1 MELKLGFRNIIYCI
15 KKIYSISKLYVF
27 IIITSALVTT
37 ILKIFMIYFV
47 KFIVD
52 AIEDKNVNFLMLI
65 LFIGFIFYFTINIS
79 NSFITIKFFP
89 IISNKIDKC
98 LREEL
103 YQSYLKTED
112 FKDSKKY
119 DLYFFAIQNLNIYTD
134 SLEQIST
141 CITNLFSIIGLFF
154 IFINYDILTVFITIA
169 TVIFSFVASLKKQK
183 VIYTVDIESI
193 RADRE
198 VDYINRLMYIP
209 DYSKEIHM
217 NESSMFI
224 SFLREAY
231 KKMINIYK
239 KYSTRLFILDFFISF
254 SNPIFSLLMFMIL
267 GFKAMNNIITIS
279 TFVMLFNGS
288 QQFLNEFNSLFM
300 TVPRLYLLSLQF
312 DKIKEFEQFSK
323 NNHQKKISLHK
334 VESIVFRNVAYTY
347 TDEKTDSKLVLKNIN
362 INISNK
368 PQKIAIIGKNGSGK
382 STFLDLLIGLIKP
395 SSGDI
400 YINGINI
407 NDIELNSLQS
417 NFATVFQDFILFSF
431 SIAQNIASKI
441 DIDKKDEKM
450 IRLSL
455 EKVGIL
461 EKIDKF
467 PNGIHSKISSEIYDD
482 GEGFSRGELQKLA
495 MARAYML
502 NRDFIVLDEPYS
514 FADNFYREGIKNIIE
529 ELSKTKV
536 VIIVTHDYSYLNDM
550 NKVYLLENGELKEC

>member
-27 IIITSALVTT
+27 IVISSALVTT

-65 LFIGFIFYFTINIS
+65 LFIGFLFYFTINIS
-79 NSFITIKFFP
+79 NSFIIIKFFP

-231 KKMINIYK
+231 KKIINIYK

-514 FADNFYREGIKNIIE
+514 FADNSYREGIKNIIE

-550 NKVYLLENGELKEC
+550 NKVYLLENGELKEH

>member
-119 DLYFFAIQNLNIYTD
+119 DLYFFAIQNLNVYTD

-231 KKMINIYK
+231 KKMIDIYK

-461 EKIDKF
+461 QKIDKF

-514 FADNFYREGIKNIIE
+514 FADNSYREGIKNIIE

>member
-119 DLYFFAIQNLNIYTD
+119 DLYFFAIQNLNVYTD

-231 KKMINIYK
+231 KKMIDIYK

-362 INISNK
+362 INISNN

-461 EKIDKF
+461 QKIDKF

-514 FADNFYREGIKNIIE
+514 FADNSYREGIKNIIE

>member
-27 IIITSALVTT
+27 IVISSALVTT

-119 DLYFFAIQNLNIYTD
+119 DLYFFAIQNLNVYTD

-231 KKMINIYK
+231 KKMIDIYK

-461 EKIDKF
+461 QKIDKF

-514 FADNFYREGIKNIIE
+514 FADNSYREGIKNIIE

>member
-27 IIITSALVTT
+27 IVISSALVTT

-47 KFIVD
+47 KFIID

-65 LFIGFIFYFTINIS
+65 LFIGFLFYFTINIS
-79 NSFITIKFFP
+79 NSFIIIKFFP

-98 LREEL
+98 LHEEL

-502 NRDFIVLDEPYS
+502 NRDFVVLDEPYS

-550 NKVYLLENGELKEC
+550 NKVYLLENGELKEH

>member
-119 DLYFFAIQNLNIYTD
+119 DLYFFAIQNLNVYTD

-231 KKMINIYK
+231 KKMIDIYK

-502 NRDFIVLDEPYS
+502 NRDFVVLDEPYS
-514 FADNFYREGIKNIIE
+514 FADNSYREGIKNIIE

>member
-119 DLYFFAIQNLNIYTD
+119 DLYFFAIQNLNVYTD

-231 KKMINIYK
+231 KKMIDIYK

-461 EKIDKF
+461 QKIDKF

-502 NRDFIVLDEPYS
+502 NRDFVVLDEPYS

-550 NKVYLLENGELKEC
+550 NKVYLLENGELKEH

>member
-119 DLYFFAIQNLNIYTD
+119 DLYFFAIQNLNVYTD

-231 KKMINIYK
+231 KKMIDIYK

-461 EKIDKF
+461 QKIDKF

-482 GEGFSRGELQKLA
+482 GEGFSRGDLQKLA

-514 FADNFYREGIKNIIE
+514 FADNSYREGIKNIIE

>member
-27 IIITSALVTT
+27 IVISSALVTT

-47 KFIVD
+47 KFIID

-65 LFIGFIFYFTINIS
+65 LFIGFLFYFTINIS
-79 NSFITIKFFP
+79 NSFIIIKFFP

-231 KKMINIYK
+231 KKMIDIYK

-368 PQKIAIIGKNGSGK
+368 PQRIAIIGKNGSGK

-461 EKIDKF
+461 QKIDKF

-514 FADNFYREGIKNIIE
+514 FADNSYREGIKNIIE

>member
-27 IIITSALVTT
+27 IVISSALVTT

-47 KFIVD
+47 KFIID

-65 LFIGFIFYFTINIS
+65 LFIGFLFYFTINIS
-79 NSFITIKFFP
+79 NSFIIIKFFP

-119 DLYFFAIQNLNIYTD
+119 DLYFFAIQNLSIYTD

-461 EKIDKF
+461 QKIDKF

-514 FADNFYREGIKNIIE
+514 FADNSYREGIKNIIE

>member
-27 IIITSALVTT
+27 IVISSALVTT

-47 KFIVD
+47 KFIID

-65 LFIGFIFYFTINIS
+65 LFIGFLFYFTINIS
-79 NSFITIKFFP
+79 NSFIIIKFFP

-400 YINGINI
+400 YINGSNI

-461 EKIDKF
+461 QKIDKF

-514 FADNFYREGIKNIIE
+514 FADNSYREGIKNIIE

>member
-193 RADRE
+193 RADIE

-514 FADNFYREGIKNIIE
+514 FADNSYREGIKNIIE

-550 NKVYLLENGELKEC
+550 NKVYLLENGELKEH

>member
-27 IIITSALVTT
+27 IVISSALVTT

-47 KFIVD
+47 KFIID

-65 LFIGFIFYFTINIS
+65 LFIGFLFYFTINIS
-79 NSFITIKFFP
+79 NSFIIIKCFP

-502 NRDFIVLDEPYS
+502 NRDFVVLDEPYS

-550 NKVYLLENGELKEC
+550 NKVYLLENGELKEH

>member
-47 KFIVD
+47 KFIID

-65 LFIGFIFYFTINIS
+65 LFIGFLFYFTINIS
-79 NSFITIKFFP
+79 NSFIIIKFFP

-502 NRDFIVLDEPYS
+502 NRDFVVLDEPYS

>member
-119 DLYFFAIQNLNIYTD
+119 DLYFFAIQNLNVYTD

-231 KKMINIYK
+231 KKMIDIYK

-461 EKIDKF
+461 QKIDKF

-502 NRDFIVLDEPYS
+502 NRDFVVLDEPYS

>member
-47 KFIVD
+47 KFIID

-231 KKMINIYK
+231 KKMIDIYK

-461 EKIDKF
+461 QKIDKF

-514 FADNFYREGIKNIIE
+514 FADNSYREGIKNIIE

-550 NKVYLLENGELKEC
+550 NKVYLLENGELKEH

>member
-27 IIITSALVTT
+27 IVISSALVTT

-47 KFIVD
+47 KFIID

-65 LFIGFIFYFTINIS
+65 LFIGFLFYFTINIS
-79 NSFITIKFFP
+79 NSFIIIKFFP

-502 NRDFIVLDEPYS
+502 NRDFVVLDEPYS

-550 NKVYLLENGELKEC
+550 NKVYLLENGELKEH

>member
-27 IIITSALVTT
+27 VIISSALVTT

-119 DLYFFAIQNLNIYTD
+119 DLYFFAIQNLNVYTD

-231 KKMINIYK
+231 KKMIDIYK

-267 GFKAMNNIITIS
+267 GFKAMNHIITIS

-300 TVPRLYLLSLQF
+300 TVPKLYLLSLQF

-461 EKIDKF
+461 QKIDKF

-514 FADNFYREGIKNIIE
+514 FADNSYREGIKNIIE

>member
-27 IIITSALVTT
+27 IVISSALVTT

-47 KFIVD
+47 KFIID

-65 LFIGFIFYFTINIS
+65 LFIGFLFYFTINIS
-79 NSFITIKFFP
+79 NSFIIIKFFP

-502 NRDFIVLDEPYS
+502 NRDF
-514 FADNFYREGIKNIIE
+514 
-529 ELSKTKV
+529 V
-536 VIIVTHDYSYLNDM
+536 V
-550 NKVYLLENGELKEC
+550 

>member
-27 IIITSALVTT
+27 IVISSALVTT

-47 KFIVD
+47 KFIID

-231 KKMINIYK
+231 KKMIDIYK

-461 EKIDKF
+461 QKIDKF

-502 NRDFIVLDEPYS
+502 NRDFVVLDEPYS
-514 FADNFYREGIKNIIE
+514 FADNSYREGIKNIIE

-550 NKVYLLENGELKEC
+550 NKVYLLENGELKEH

>member
-119 DLYFFAIQNLNIYTD
+119 DLYFFAIQNLNVYTD

-461 EKIDKF
+461 QKIDKF

-514 FADNFYREGIKNIIE
+514 FADNSYREGIKNIIE

>member
-27 IIITSALVTT
+27 IVISSALVTT

-47 KFIVD
+47 KFIID

-65 LFIGFIFYFTINIS
+65 LFIGFLFYFTINIS
-79 NSFITIKFFP
+79 NSFIIIKFFP

-502 NRDFIVLDEPYS
+502 NRDFVVLDEPYS

>member
-119 DLYFFAIQNLNIYTD
+119 DLYFFAIQNLNVYTD

-231 KKMINIYK
+231 KKMIDIYK

>member
-119 DLYFFAIQNLNIYTD
+119 DLYFFAIQNLNVYTD

-231 KKMINIYK
+231 KKMIDIYK

-254 SNPIFSLLMFMIL
+254 SNPIFSLLIFMIL

-461 EKIDKF
+461 QKIDKF

-514 FADNFYREGIKNIIE
+514 FADNSYREGIKNIIE

>member
-27 IIITSALVTT
+27 VIISSALVTT

-119 DLYFFAIQNLNIYTD
+119 DLYFFAIQNLNVYTD

-231 KKMINIYK
+231 KKMIDIYK

-461 EKIDKF
+461 QKIDKF

-514 FADNFYREGIKNIIE
+514 FADNSYREGIKNIIE

>member
-119 DLYFFAIQNLNIYTD
+119 DLYFFAIQNLNVYTD

-514 FADNFYREGIKNIIE
+514 FADNSYREGIKNIIE

>member
-27 IIITSALVTT
+27 IVISSALVTT

-47 KFIVD
+47 KFIID

-65 LFIGFIFYFTINIS
+65 LFIGFLFYFTINIS
-79 NSFITIKFFP
+79 NSFIIIKFFP

-482 GEGFSRGELQKLA
+482 GEGFSIGELQKLA

-502 NRDFIVLDEPYS
+502 NRDFVVLDEPYS

-550 NKVYLLENGELKEC
+550 NKVYLLENGELKEH

>member
-27 IIITSALVTT
+27 IVISSALVTT

-47 KFIVD
+47 KFIID

-79 NSFITIKFFP
+79 NSFIIIKFFP

-119 DLYFFAIQNLNIYTD
+119 DLYFFAIQNLNVYTD

-231 KKMINIYK
+231 KKMIDIYK

-254 SNPIFSLLMFMIL
+254 SNPIFSLLIFMIL

-300 TVPRLYLLSLQF
+300 TVPKLYLLSLQF

-461 EKIDKF
+461 QKIDKF

-514 FADNFYREGIKNIIE
+514 FADNSYREGIKNIIE

>member
-27 IIITSALVTT
+27 IVISSALVTT

-47 KFIVD
+47 KFIID

-65 LFIGFIFYFTINIS
+65 LFIGFLFYFTINIS
-79 NSFITIKFFP
+79 NSFIIIKFFP

-231 KKMINIYK
+231 KKMIDIYK

-267 GFKAMNNIITIS
+267 GFKAMNHIITRS

-502 NRDFIVLDEPYS
+502 NRDFVVLDEPYS

-550 NKVYLLENGELKEC
+550 NKVYLLENGELKEH

>member
-27 IIITSALVTT
+27 IVISSALVTT

-47 KFIVD
+47 KFIID

-65 LFIGFIFYFTINIS
+65 LFIGFLFYFTINIS
-79 NSFITIKFFP
+79 NSFIIIKFFP

-231 KKMINIYK
+231 KKMIDIYK

-502 NRDFIVLDEPYS
+502 NRDFVVLDEPYS

-550 NKVYLLENGELKEC
+550 NKVYLLENGELKEH

>member
-27 IIITSALVTT
+27 IVISSALVTT

-119 DLYFFAIQNLNIYTD
+119 DLYFFAIQNLNVYTD

-514 FADNFYREGIKNIIE
+514 FADNSYREGIKNIIE

>member
-231 KKMINIYK
+231 KKMIDIYK

-514 FADNFYREGIKNIIE
+514 FADNSYREGIKNIIE

>member
-65 LFIGFIFYFTINIS
+65 LFIGFLFYFTINIS

-119 DLYFFAIQNLNIYTD
+119 DLYFFAIQNLNVYTD

-461 EKIDKF
+461 QKIDKF

-514 FADNFYREGIKNIIE
+514 FADNSYREGIKNIIE

>member
-27 IIITSALVTT
+27 IVISSALVTT

-47 KFIVD
+47 KFIID

-65 LFIGFIFYFTINIS
+65 LFIGFLFYFTINIS
-79 NSFITIKFFP
+79 NSFIIIKFFP

-231 KKMINIYK
+231 KKMIDIYK

-368 PQKIAIIGKNGSGK
+368 PQRIAIIGKNGSGK

-502 NRDFIVLDEPYS
+502 NRDFVVLDEPYS

-550 NKVYLLENGELKEC
+550 NKVYLLENGELKEH

>member
-27 IIITSALVTT
+27 IVISSALVTT

-47 KFIVD
+47 KFIID

-65 LFIGFIFYFTINIS
+65 LFIGFLFYFIINIS
-79 NSFITIKFFP
+79 NSFIIIKFFP

-461 EKIDKF
+461 QKIDKF

-514 FADNFYREGIKNIIE
+514 FADNSYREGIKNIIE

>member
-1 MELKLGFRNIIYCI
+1 
-15 KKIYSISKLYVF
+15 
-27 IIITSALVTT
+27 
-37 ILKIFMIYFV
+37 
-47 KFIVD
+47 
-52 AIEDKNVNFLMLI
+52 
-65 LFIGFIFYFTINIS
+65 
-79 NSFITIKFFP
+79 
-89 IISNKIDKC
+89 
-98 LREEL
+98 
-103 YQSYLKTED
+103 
-112 FKDSKKY
+112 
-119 DLYFFAIQNLNIYTD
+119 
-134 SLEQIST
+134 
-141 CITNLFSIIGLFF
+141 
-154 IFINYDILTVFITIA
+154 
-169 TVIFSFVASLKKQK
+169 
-183 VIYTVDIESI
+183 
-193 RADRE
+193 
-198 VDYINRLMYIP
+198 MYIP

-231 KKMINIYK
+231 KKMIDIYK

-461 EKIDKF
+461 QKIDKF

-514 FADNFYREGIKNIIE
+514 FADNSYREGIKNIIE

>member
-27 IIITSALVTT
+27 IVISSALVTT

-47 KFIVD
+47 KFIID

-65 LFIGFIFYFTINIS
+65 LFIGFLFYFTINIS
-79 NSFITIKFFP
+79 NSFIIIKFFP

-98 LREEL
+98 LHEEL

-502 NRDFIVLDEPYS
+502 NRDFVVLDEPYS

>member
-119 DLYFFAIQNLNIYTD
+119 DLYFFAIQNLNVYTD

-169 TVIFSFVASLKKQK
+169 TVIFSLKKQK

-231 KKMINIYK
+231 KKMIDIYK

-461 EKIDKF
+461 QKIDKF

-514 FADNFYREGIKNIIE
+514 FADNSYREGIKNIIE

>member
-27 IIITSALVTT
+27 IVISSALVTT

-47 KFIVD
+47 KFIID

-65 LFIGFIFYFTINIS
+65 LFIGFLFYFTINIS
-79 NSFITIKFFP
+79 NSFIIIKFFP

-119 DLYFFAIQNLNIYTD
+119 DLYFFAIQNLNVYTD

-231 KKMINIYK
+231 KKMIDIYK

-254 SNPIFSLLMFMIL
+254 SNPIFSLLIFMIL

-300 TVPRLYLLSLQF
+300 TVPKLYLLSLQF

-461 EKIDKF
+461 QKIDKF

-514 FADNFYREGIKNIIE
+514 FADNSYREGIKNIIE